1 MLFKYLALQLW
12 LKGASHQPGEFLA
25 RISQREFRS
34 ENFMA
39 RISWREFCDENFE
52 MRILIFPLLQ
62 LKKCIISK
70 QLLHQRLH
78 RPFSSFHF
86 VWFENI
92 YKKCLR
98 YSRCQNWPVSINEIS
113 KLLMKNLKSL
123 NIEMV
128 EFKNTDAFAY
138 HWCNEGK
145 MTFERNIWFY
155 LMWEWLMNIG
165 LELDK

>member
-1 MLFKYLALQLW
+1 MRFQYSHYNIPLNFWQHLKWLMLFKYLALQLW

-123 NIEMV
+123 NVEKV
-128 EFKNTDAFAY
+128 EFKDIKWIHLHIMALWT
-138 HWCNEGK
+138 
-145 MTFERNIWFY
+145 RNLF
-155 LMWEWLMNIG
+155 
-165 LELDK
+165 